1 MHDITYN
8 RAISNF
14 ISYRMYGKEAMDIN
28 ENKSNFFSRLSV
40 VPLLFALAHFMHHI
54 VSGLTF
60 PLLPFIRNGFG
71 LNYTQSGIIVSAY
84 TISSGLSQLPG
95 GWLADRIG
103 YRALITIGISGV
115 ALGGLLIGLSQ
126 NYIMLVLMMVLM
138 GVASGGYHPSATPL
152 ILDMTS
158 PSKHG
163 RALGIHAIGGNA
175 SMFAATLLVAGIA
188 MSLGWRGTFI
198 IVAIP
203 VLIFGILFN
212 RMIGRFSKKE
222 NPEYK
227 VEKVQSQKKL
237 TTRQWINLGSVML
250 LTASIAAVV
259 ISLIAFIPL
268 FIVDYFGATESA
280 AASYLSILYSSGLW
294 APLLGGYLSDR
305 IGKMPVIIVT
315 CFAVAPI
322 IYYLTSVSY
331 GIPLGV
337 LLLLM
342 AAFMTM
348 RMPLIEGYI
357 ATKAP
362 PNHRSK
368 LLGIY
373 FLTCTGLGGGLLTPL
388 VGRLIDLFGFHF
400 TFNIAAA
407 VIFAASLLFTIIL
420 WLTKSQNNTT
430 PITGSLS
437 S

>member
-1 MHDITYN
+1 
-8 RAISNF
+8 
-14 ISYRMYGKEAMDIN
+14 
-28 ENKSNFFSRLSV
+28 
-40 VPLLFALAHFMHHI
+40 
-54 VSGLTF
+54 
-60 PLLPFIRNGFG
+60 
-71 LNYTQSGIIVSAY
+71 LNYTQSGIIASAY
-84 TISSGLSQLPG
+84 TISSGLAQLLG

-115 ALGGLLIGLSQ
+115 ALGGLLAGLSQ
-126 NYIMLVLMMVLM
+126 NYIMLVLMMVLI

-163 RALGIHAIGGNA
+163 RVLGIHAVGGSA
-175 SMFAATLLVAGIA
+175 SMFAATLLVAGIT
-188 MSLGWRGTFI
+188 MSVGWSGTFI

-203 VLIFGILFN
+203 VIIFGLVFS
-212 RMIGRFSKKE
+212 RLIGRFSKKE
-222 NPEYK
+222 SPEYK

-268 FIVDYFGATESA
+268 FIVDYFGVPANS
-280 AASYLSILYSSGLW
+280 AASYLAILYSGGLW

-331 GIPLGV
+331 GVPLGV

-348 RMPLIEGYI
+348 RLPVIEGYI
-357 ATKAP
+357 ATEAP
-362 PNHRSK
+362 RRHRSK
-368 LLGIY
+368 LLGLY
-373 FLTCTGLGGGLLTPL
+373 FLTGMEGGGLLTPL

-407 VIFAASLLFTIIL
+407 AIFAASLLLVIML
-420 WLTKSQNNTT
+420 WLTKSRFVT
-430 PITGSLS
+430 L
-437 S
+437 